1 MKLRIGG
8 VAVTF
13 LLFVLS
19 LAAQTASSGSTSSS
33 SQVPPL
39 IPFSSVATDQ
49 GGSSLSGVVNVTFS
63 LYNNQQG
70 GEALWSETQNN
81 VQLDATGHY
90 SVQLGI
96 TKPNGVPTTLF
107 TSTEARWLGVQI
119 AGQGEQPRVLLLSV
133 PYALKAG
140 DAATIGGLPPSAFV
154 LAAPQNGA
162 ASVYVAG
169 SSTEQS
175 VSPATAT
182 DVTTTGGTADYLPI
196 FSGADTIIDSVLFQ
210 SGSGTTARLGIG
222 TITPATTLDVKGA
235 GTIRGALNL
244 PSTAT
249 ATATAGANSQPLTLA
264 ASAYNSSTP
273 AAVHETFQLQAE
285 PASNDTATPSAT
297 LNLLFGAG
305 TTKPSETGLHIASNG
320 QITFATGQTFPGAGG
335 GTLTGITTATGSGL
349 IGGGTSGTLK
359 LGLLTTCSNGQV
371 LEWNGT
377 AWACAAAGTGT
388 ITGVTAGT
396 DLTGGGT
403 SGNVTLSLNTTATN
417 AMYAQL
423 GAANTFTG
431 NETVNGLFTAN
442 TSSSTAAVT
451 GNGASIGVT
460 GNGSPIGLGVLG
472 SGAVGVVGES
482 NAADGAGVNGE
493 NTATTGAAIGVAG
506 ASESPAGYG
515 VSGFNSST
523 TGTAFGVY
531 GSTFSSAGVG
541 VEGSV
546 GSPNSVGVE
555 GTNTATSGNA
565 VGVYG
570 TSAVGFGVEGSVA
583 SPTGYG
589 VYGQN
594 YVTSGTTAGVY
605 GDTASP
611 TGYGVEGDN
620 YSGSGMAPGV
630 YGTSASAGGYGVYG
644 AGTYGVYGNDTSAN
658 GLNYGV
664 VGTSPDGTGV
674 YGGGGVGVTGSG
686 VSTGVY
692 AIGEFGVD
700 AAGDLVGAAGFAQ
713 GNSATG
719 EEVDL
724 DAGVWGDTEGTLGEF
739 VGVLASADTNTA
751 LVAANTDST
760 GDYPSMVV
768 ENYTTATHNP
778 VFQTSSPNTY
788 SGSRHC
794 TIDTSANL
802 TCTGVVSGV
811 VQQVD
816 GTQTAIYAMQSA
828 ENWLEDAGSGQL
840 SNGSVRIELDSAFAQ
855 TVNAGIEYHVF
866 LTPNGDSRGLY
877 VSHKTATSFEVHE
890 QGGGAS
896 SIAFDY
902 RIMAKR
908 KGYESVR
915 LEDVTERFKQH
926 AVAPHKARVP
936 RALLPQARPNPAP
949 AIATPPMRPM
959 VAPRPMPAAPKLPPM
974 PALRAAQASKP
985 ELNQK

>member
-8 VAVTF
+8 VVVTF

-249 ATATAGANSQPLTLA
+249 ATATAGTNSQPVTLA

-320 QITFATGQTFPGAGG
+320 HITFATGQTFPGAGG

-359 LGLLTTCSNGQV
+359 LGLLTSCSTGQV
-371 LEWNGT
+371 LQWNGT
-377 AWACAAAGTGT
+377 AWACATPQGTGT
-388 ITGVTAGT
+388 VTKVATGAG
-396 DLTGGGT
+396 LTGGPITG
-403 SGNVTLSLNTTATN
+403 SGTLSIATGGVTN
-417 AMYAQL
+417 AMLATAYAQL

-431 NETVNGLFTAN
+431 NETVNGDVTATSSTGNVISGTTTSATAN
-442 TSSSTAAVT
+442 AVYGNVTAA
-451 GNGASIGVT
+451 S
-460 GNGSPIGLGVLG
+460 G
-472 SGAVGVVGES
+472 SGAGVYGNSSSPFGNGVIGNVTSVTGFPVGVEGF
-482 NAADGAGVNGE
+482 AAAPGGIGTLGQ
-493 NTATTGAAIGVAG
+493 NTASSGGV
-506 ASESPAGYG
+506 
-515 VSGFNSST
+515 
-523 TGTAFGVY
+523 GVY
-531 GSTFSSAGVG
+531 GSATEA
-541 VEGSV
+541 
-546 GSPNSVGVE
+546 P
-555 GTNTATSGNA
+555 GTNVAPPGIA
-565 VGVYG
+565 VGV
-570 TSAVGFGVEGSVA
+570 F
-583 SPTGYG
+583 
-589 VYGQN
+589 
-594 YVTSGTTAGVY
+594 GTTS
-605 GDTASP
+605 SP
-611 TGYGVEGDN
+611 TGYGVEG
-620 YSGSGMAPGV
+620 SV
-630 YGTSASAGGYGVYG
+630 
-644 AGTYGVYGNDTSAN
+644 
-658 GLNYGV
+658 
-664 VGTSPDGTGV
+664 
-674 YGGGGVGVTGSG
+674 
-686 VSTGVY
+686 
-692 AIGEFGVD
+692 
-700 AAGDLVGAAGFAQ
+700 
-713 GNSATG
+713 NS
-719 EEVDL
+719 
-724 DAGVWGDTEGTLGEF
+724 
-739 VGVLASADTNTA
+739 
-751 LVAANTDST
+751 
-760 GDYPSMVV
+760 
-768 ENYTTATHNP
+768 
-778 VFQTSSPNTY
+778 
-788 SGSRHC
+788 
-794 TIDTSANL
+794 
-802 TCTGVVSGV
+802 
-811 VQQVD
+811 
-816 GTQTAIYAMQSA
+816 
-828 ENWLEDAGSGQL
+828 
-840 SNGSVRIELDSAFAQ
+840 
-855 TVNAGIEYHVF
+855 
-866 LTPNGDSRGLY
+866 
-877 VSHKTATSFEVHE
+877 
-890 QGGGAS
+890 
-896 SIAFDY
+896 
-902 RIMAKR
+902 
-908 KGYESVR
+908 
-915 LEDVTERFKQH
+915 
-926 AVAPHKARVP
+926 
-936 RALLPQARPNPAP
+936 
-949 AIATPPMRPM
+949 
-959 VAPRPMPAAPKLPPM
+959 
-974 PALRAAQASKP
+974 
-985 ELNQK
+985 